1 VCQPTAAGPSAD
13 ATVDQERMILVEEP
27 FEQLV
32 TPSNFLPTVPVGV
45 DAGSVL
51 IEPVAAIRRRGV
63 VLQSAHGPKPSLAE
77 LVVGEAIRGSWWG
90 HPRSHEIFE
99 GINVARKSSGVVATT
114 LVKGKVTVVHRLLW
128 PALAMLADILHL
140 GALDAVHEEHTA
152 SGSHRTTTTPFPDW
166 MPAKA
171 LESARTL
178 RLEDAWTELPD
189 WVRDALGG
197 PPAG

>member
-1 VCQPTAAGPSAD
+1 MP
-13 ATVDQERMILVEEP
+13 
-27 FEQLV
+27 
-32 TPSNFLPTVPVGV
+32 
-45 DAGSVL
+45 
-51 IEPVAAIRRRGV
+51 IEPVAVIRRRGV

-77 LVVGEAIRGSWWG
+77 LVVGEPIHGSWWG

-99 GINVARKSSGVVATT
+99 VINVARESSVVVATR
-114 LVKGKVTVVHRLLW
+114 LVGGKVTLVHRRLW
-128 PALAMLADILHL
+128 PALARLADSLHA

-152 SGSHRTTTTPFPDW
+152 SGSHRATTTPFPDW
-166 MPAKA
+166 MPAEV

-189 WVRDALGG
+189 WVREALGG